1 MRITNLFFILFLT
14 STLASFG
21 QSSSPQIPEGYKLSS
36 ELFKSKVGLDRL
48 NEFIKLNELI
58 KTFPILKEN
67 APEYDYL
74 IGDYTTTLKDLVNLL
89 GEPDVKVSNSIYQY
103 NLNVSS
109 SDSKAD
115 IGINNE
121 GFVTYSVISL
131 SN

>member
-1 MRITNLFFILFLT
+1 
-14 STLASFG
+14 
-21 QSSSPQIPEGYKLSS
+21 
-36 ELFKSKVGLDRL
+36 
-48 NEFIKLNELI
+48 
-58 KTFPILKEN
+58 LKEN

-109 SDSKAD
+109 SDSKAY

>member
-1 MRITNLFFILFLT
+1 
-14 STLASFG
+14 
-21 QSSSPQIPEGYKLSS
+21 
-36 ELFKSKVGLDRL
+36 
-48 NEFIKLNELI
+48 
-58 KTFPILKEN
+58 
-67 APEYDYL
+67 
-74 IGDYTTTLKDLVNLL
+74 L

-109 SDSKAD
+109 SDSKAY